1 LQDRKDARPT
11 RPRVEFIHAMLAMF
25 RLAAHSRQATNK
37 IFRGGEPMNRS
48 IRTLLLAGA
57 AAIIASPGVAADVT
71 TERLTNADKEPQ
83 NWLMNHRTYDAQ
95 RYSPLEKINKGNIKN
110 LKLAYAVA
118 IGGTS
123 ANENLQATPLAE
135 DGYLYV
141 VDQWGVV
148 YKIDGRSGDMGRIVW
163 RMDPGQ
169 EKLPLSNRG
178 AALWGNLVISSANY
192 PPRIIATNKDNGK
205 VVWETNL
212 SDGQPDLQLTAA
224 PLVVKDKIIV
234 GAAGGDRGV
243 RDFIAALDGASGKMI
258 WRKYV
263 IPAPGEPGSETWKD
277 KNQVAWQTGGG
288 AMWVTG
294 TYDTTTNQVIW
305 GTGNP
310 VPMFDATYRPGD
322 NLYTNSVISWDP
334 DAGKMNWYFQYTPG
348 DHWDYDE
355 AGTHILVDGV
365 VDGQSRK
372 LITHSARN
380 GYLYTMERNNGQTLL
395 AKPYL
400 ENINWTKGIDPK
412 TGKPMDYD
420 PSKDIQTYAGVAT
433 PMADNPTKK
442 MCPGPS
448 GGNNFWPASYSQK
461 TKLIYIPALE
471 SCASVTPDFAMHVKG
486 NFAGGTTGG
495 SPGPNSSSIAALDP
509 ATGEIKMRKTFA
521 YPNFAGVLST
531 AGGIVVTALLD
542 GTIVALDDQTLD
554 ELWSVN
560 VGTGFNAPPMT
571 YAVDG
576 KQYIAIASGLFR
588 NARNKLARSSDMKNV
603 SNATMVF
610 VFGLD

>member
-1 LQDRKDARPT
+1 
-11 RPRVEFIHAMLAMF
+11 
-25 RLAAHSRQATNK
+25 
-37 IFRGGEPMNRS
+37 MNES
-48 IRTLLLAGA
+48 IRSLLLAGA
-57 AAIIASPGVAADVT
+57 AAMAACPALAAEVT
-71 TERLTNADKEPQ
+71 SDRLANADNEPH

-95 RYSPLEKINKGNIKN
+95 RYSPLARINRDNVRN

-135 DGYLYV
+135 DGFLYV

-148 YKIDGRSGDMGRIVW
+148 YKIDARSGDMGRIVW

-178 AALWGNLVISSANY
+178 AALWGNLVLSTANY
-192 PPRIIATNKDNGK
+192 PARVIATDKETGK
-205 VVWETNL
+205 AVWETNL
-212 SDGQPDLQLTAA
+212 HDQPDVQITAA
-224 PLVVKDKIIV
+224 VLPVKDKIIV

-243 RDFIAALDGASGKMI
+243 RDWIAALDAKTGKLL

-288 AMWVTG
+288 AMWITG
-294 TYDTTTNQVIW
+294 SYDPATNQVIW

-355 AGTHILVDGV
+355 AHSHILVDGEIN
-365 VDGQSRK
+365 GQPRK

-380 GYLYTMERNNGQTLL
+380 GYLYTFERSNGQITF

-400 ENINWTKGIDPK
+400 DRINWTAGIDQK
-412 TGKPMDYD
+412 TGKPLDYD

-433 PMADNPTKK
+433 PMADNPTKT
-442 MCPGPS
+442 MCPSPA
-448 GGNNFWPASYSQK
+448 GGSNFWPAAYSQR
-461 TKLIYIPALE
+461 TKLIYIPALTP
-471 SCASVTPDFAMHVKG
+471 CADLTRKPDDYKPGNWRGGSYKQTERFETDLIAMDPFTGNIKGKVHVPFPNYSG
-486 NFAGGTTGG
+486 ALTTGG
-495 SPGPNSSSIAALDP
+495 GLVF
-509 ATGEIKMRKTFA
+509 TGFTDGTFFA
-521 YPNFAGVLST
+521 Y
-531 AGGIVVTALLD
+531 
-542 GTIVALDDQTLD
+542 DDTTLQP
-554 ELWSVN
+554 LWKIN
-560 VGTGFNAPPMT
+560 VGSGFNAPPMT
-571 YAVDG
+571 FEVNG
-576 KQYIAIASGLFR
+576 KQYIAIMSGLSPIAKGKHERIPELKEQR
-588 NARNKLARSSDMKNV
+588 NQ
-603 SNATMVF
+603 TMLF
-610 VFGLD
+610 VFGL